1 MQKEDGWGYFIYFMN
16 VFLQQGE
23 IRIFVPPL
31 GKTTL
36 LCAMLPEGECFGN
49 IYSNGITI
57 LEKMEHD
64 EWKIRVL
71 DGTLATVENGIDIP
85 LKSAIV
91 TGWYYKYERMDGTFV
106 DSRDSQVYL
115 PALPILLLR

>member
-1 MQKEDGWGYFIYFMN
+1 M
-16 VFLQQGE
+16 
-23 IRIFVPPL
+23 
-31 GKTTL
+31 
-36 LCAMLPEGECFGN
+36 LCLMLPKNECSGN

-71 DGTLATVENGIDIP
+71 DGTLATVENGIAIP

-91 TGWYYKYERMDGTFV
+91 TGWYYNYERMDGTFA
-106 DSRDSQVYL
+106 DSRDSLVYL